1 MNDVAIKYETG
12 DDTKVI
18 NVDIDDLILQLNSK
32 SKFCIL
38 DEIIINKDKKHKII
52 VCENYIYCISKEE
65 LEYER
70 Y

>member
-1 MNDVAIKYETG
+1 MNDVTIKYETG

-38 DEIIINKDKKHKII
+38 DEIIINKDKII
-52 VCENYIYCISKEE
+52 EIR
-65 LEYER
+65 R
-70 Y
+70 YRNESAK

>member
-18 NVDIDDLILQLNSK
+18 NVDIDDLILQLNSE

-38 DEIIINKDKKHKII
+38 DEVIINKDKII
-52 VCENYIYCISKEE
+52 EIR
-65 LEYER
+65 R
-70 Y
+70 YRNESAK

>member
-1 MNDVAIKYETG
+1 MTIV
-12 DDTKVI
+12 
-18 NVDIDDLILQLNSK
+18 
-32 SKFCIL
+32 
-38 DEIIINKDKKHKII
+38 EIIHFDSFKGRIKEMKQLERKHKDKKHKII

>member
-38 DEIIINKDKKHKII
+38 DEIIINKDKII
-52 VCENYIYCISKEE
+52 EIR
-65 LEYER
+65 R
-70 Y
+70 YRNESAK